1 MNVTPRSILFATLA
15 IVAGGLVLAARPAA
29 AAEQPGPQP
38 PAAATVEPPKAPAPP
53 PGHAAQPP
61 APPRLRIVHPQ
72 VSQASLVREYRSLP
86 MQSAEPVV
94 RASDARIRAAL
105 GQDIAER
112 EWSFTETPLRDV
124 VAHIK
129 DGLGLP
135 IAIDMKA
142 LEDAGIDL
150 ETPITLDASAGTFRS
165 ALRRILEPI
174 ALTWMVRDECL
185 LITTQETATEHP
197 AVRLYPLPC
206 AAGSDADADALAA
219 LVDTIQNTTG
229 GVAAWA
235 DFGGHGT
242 VRPSPD
248 GAGLVIAQT
257 EEIHD
262 EVESLMRSLHER
274 GRAELGA
281 ADDDPAARVPIVRVH
296 PVADA
301 KVRTDLAAKLVG
313 LCNESLAKAG
323 DPQAKVTAVGGCLAV
338 QSVSPEFHILAGQLI
353 RGVAGVEVPDR
364 RGLPP
369 GAIGF
374 SSPPSP

>member
-1 MNVTPRSILFATLA
+1 MNVTPRSIRIASTA
-15 IVAGGLVLAARPAA
+15 IAICSLVLVGRDSR
-29 AAEQPGPQP
+29 AAEQPAPQTP
-38 PAAATVEPPKAPAPP
+38 VAATVEPPKAPAPAP
-53 PGHAAQPP
+53 QPP

-72 VSQASLVREYRSLP
+72 VSQASLVRDYRSLP
-86 MQSAEPVV
+86 MQSAEPVI
-94 RASDARIRAAL
+94 RASDERIRAAL
-105 GQDIAER
+105 GQEIPKR

-135 IAIDMKA
+135 ITIDMKA

-150 ETPITLDASAGTFRS
+150 ETPITLDASTGTVRS
-165 ALRRILEPI
+165 ALRRILDPI

-185 LITTQETATEHP
+185 LITTQETAAENL

-206 AAGSDADADALAA
+206 AAGSDTDADSLAA
-219 LVDTIQNTTG
+219 LVDVIQSTTG

-248 GAGLVIAQT
+248 GSALVIAQT
-257 EEIHD
+257 EETHD
-262 EVESLMRSLHER
+262 EVEGLMRSLHER
-274 GRAELGA
+274 GRAELGVA
-281 ADDDPAARVPIVRVH
+281 ADGSAARSPTVRVH

-301 KVRTDLAAKLVG
+301 KVRADLAAKLVA

-323 DPQAKVTAVGGCLAV
+323 DPQAKVTAVGECLAV

-353 RGVAGVEVPDR
+353 RGVAGVEVTDR

-374 SSPPSP
+374 SPPPSP

>member
-1 MNVTPRSILFATLA
+1 IPCAALA
-15 IVAGGLVLAARPAA
+15 LVSCAVVLAARPAA
-29 AAEQPGPQP
+29 AAEQPGPP
-38 PAAATVEPPKAPAPP
+38 PVVATVEPPKAPPP
-53 PGHAAQPP
+53 PAPAHQPP

-105 GQDIAER
+105 GQEIAGR
-112 EWSFTETPLRDV
+112 KWSFAETPLRDV

-150 ETPITLDASAGTFRS
+150 ETPISLDASAGTFRS
-165 ALRRILEPI
+165 TLRRILDPI
-174 ALTWMVRDECL
+174 GLTWMVRDECL
-185 LITTQETATEHP
+185 LITTRETAVENL

-206 AAGSDADADALAA
+206 AAASDADADPLAP
-219 LVDTIQNTTG
+219 LVDVIQNTTG

-257 EEIHD
+257 EETHD
-262 EVESLMRSLHER
+262 EVEGLMRSLHDR
-274 GRAELGA
+274 GLAELGLA
-281 ADDDPAARVPIVRVH
+281 ADGAAARSPIVRVH

-301 KVRTDLAAKLVG
+301 KVRSDLAAKLVG

-323 DPQAKVTAVGGCLAV
+323 DPQAKVTAVGECLTV
-338 QSVSPEFHILAGQLI
+338 QSASPEFHILAGQLI

-374 SSPPSP
+374 SPPPSP

>member
-1 MNVTPRSILFATLA
+1 MNVTPRSIPCAALA
-15 IVAGGLVLAARPAA
+15 IVFGAVVLAAGPAA
-29 AAEQPGPQP
+29 AAEQPGPP
-38 PAAATVEPPKAPAPP
+38 PVAATVEPPKALPPPPAPA
-53 PGHAAQPP
+53 HQPP

-105 GQDIAER
+105 GQEIAKR
-112 EWSFTETPLRDV
+112 DWSFTETPLRDV

-129 DGLGLP
+129 DGLALP

-150 ETPITLDASAGTFRS
+150 ETPISLDASAGTFRS
-165 ALRRILEPI
+165 TLRRILDPI
-174 ALTWMVRDECL
+174 GLTWMVRDECL
-185 LITTQETATEHP
+185 LITTRETAAENL

-206 AAGSDADADALAA
+206 AAGSDADADSLAA
-219 LVDTIQNTTG
+219 LVDVIQNTTG

-262 EVESLMRSLHER
+262 EVEGLMRSLDDR
-274 GRAELGA
+274 GLAELGLA
-281 ADDDPAARVPIVRVH
+281 ADGAAARSPIVR
-296 PVADA
+296 
-301 KVRTDLAAKLVG
+301 
-313 LCNESLAKAG
+313 
-323 DPQAKVTAVGGCLAV
+323 
-338 QSVSPEFHILAGQLI
+338 
-353 RGVAGVEVPDR
+353 
-364 RGLPP
+364 
-369 GAIGF
+369 
-374 SSPPSP
+374 